1 MARSQEDGQGKRDK
15 GKGTGM
21 AKGSRTAETSD
32 RKLMRAASIL
42 AAAEMILRDGDGEL
56 EMGQVAEQAGVS
68 VGLAYHYFGSKS
80 GMLGAI
86 IHAFYDRY
94 NQVANQH
101 IDPDIRWG
109 VREKSRLMAVVA
121 FLYDD
126 PMAPV
131 ILGKMARTNQVAAV
145 ESARHEE
152 MIEMAI
158 RNIRSGI
165 RRGDI
170 GAHIDP
176 AIAGAAITG
185 AIRSGIMHAMAMDP
199 RPDPAKLGHQIWGM
213 IAGALDI
220 ER

>member
-1 MARSQEDGQGKRDK
+1 MADGSK
-15 GKGTGM
+15 
-21 AKGSRTAETSD
+21 TAEKSD
-32 RKLMRAASIL
+32 RKLMRAARIL
-42 AAAEMILRDGDGEL
+42 AAAEEILRDGDGAL
-56 EMGQVAEQAGVS
+56 EMTQVAEKADVS

-86 IHAFYDRY
+86 IDAFYDRY
-94 NQVANQH
+94 NQVVNQY
-101 IDPDIRWG
+101 IDPDIPWR
-109 VREKSRLMAVVA
+109 VREKQRLMAAVE
-121 FLYDD
+121 FLYND

-131 ILGKMARTNQVAAV
+131 ILGRMAHTSQVAAV

-158 RNIRSGI
+158 RNIGSGI

-170 GAHIDP
+170 GGHIDP

-185 AIRSGIMHAMAMDP
+185 AMRSGIMHAMAMRP
-199 RPDPAKLGHQIWGM
+199 RPDPAKLTHQIWGM

>member
-1 MARSQEDGQGKRDK
+1 MAGQSKTRE
-15 GKGTGM
+15 
-21 AKGSRTAETSD
+21 SSD
-32 RKLMRAASIL
+32 RKIMRAARIL
-42 AAAEMILRDGDGEL
+42 AAAEMLLREGDGEL
-56 EMGQVAEQAGVS
+56 EMGPVAEKAGVS

-94 NQVANQH
+94 NQVANQY
-101 IDPDIRWG
+101 IDPDIKWG
-109 VREKSRLMAVVA
+109 VREKSRLMAVVE
-121 FLYDD
+121 FLYND

-165 RRGDI
+165 KRGDI
-170 GAHIDP
+170 GTHIDP
-176 AIAGAAITG
+176 TIAGAAITG
-185 AIRSGIMHAMAMDP
+185 AIRSGIIHAMGMHP
-199 RPDPAKLGHQIWGM
+199 RPDPAKLTHQIWGM

>member
-1 MARSQEDGQGKRDK
+1 MAGQSKTK
-15 GKGTGM
+15 E
-21 AKGSRTAETSD
+21 SSD
-32 RKLMRAASIL
+32 RKMMRAAKIL
-42 AAAEMILRDGDGEL
+42 AAAEMILRDGDGTL
-56 EMGQVAEQAGVS
+56 EMGQVAGQAGVS

-94 NQVANQH
+94 NQVANQY
-101 IDPDIRWG
+101 IDPDITWG
-109 VREKSRLMAVVA
+109 VREKNRLMAVVE
-121 FLYDD
+121 FLYND

-131 ILGKMARTNQVAAV
+131 ILGKMARTSQVAAV

-158 RNIRSGI
+158 RNINSGI
-165 RRGDI
+165 KREDI
-170 GAHIDP
+170 GSHIDP

-185 AIRSGIMHAMAMDP
+185 AIRGGIMHAMAMHP
-199 RPDPAKLGHQIWGM
+199 RPDPAKLAHQIWGM

>member
-1 MARSQEDGQGKRDK
+1 MAGPSK
-15 GKGTGM
+15 
-21 AKGSRTAETSD
+21 TADSSD
-32 RKLMRAASIL
+32 RKVLRAAKIL
-42 AAAEMILRDGDGEL
+42 AAAERILREGDGEL
-56 EMGQVAEQAGVS
+56 EMGQVAERAGVS

-94 NQVANQH
+94 NQVANQY
-101 IDPDIRWG
+101 IDPDILWG
-109 VREKSRLMAVVA
+109 VREKRRLMAVVE
-121 FLYDD
+121 FLYND

-131 ILGKMARTNQVAAV
+131 ILGKMARTSQVAAV

-158 RNIRSGI
+158 RNIGSGI
-165 RRGDI
+165 KRGDI
-170 GAHIDP
+170 GPHIDP
-176 AIAGAAITG
+176 TIAGAAITG
-185 AIRSGIMHAMAMDP
+185 AIRSGIMHAMGMRP
-199 RPDPAKLGHQIWGM
+199 RPDPAKLTHQIWGM

>member
-1 MARSQEDGQGKRDK
+1 
-15 GKGTGM
+15 
-21 AKGSRTAETSD
+21 
-32 RKLMRAASIL
+32 MRAARIL
-42 AAAEMILRDGDGEL
+42 AAAEEILRDGDGAL

-86 IHAFYDRY
+86 IDAFYDRY
-94 NQVANQH
+94 NQVVNQY
-101 IDPDIRWG
+101 IDPDITWR
-109 VREKSRLMAVVA
+109 VREKRRLMAA
-121 FLYDD
+121 AEFLYND

-131 ILGKMARTNQVAAV
+131 ILGKMAHTNQVAAV
-145 ESARHEE
+145 EAARHEE

-165 RRGDI
+165 KRGDI
-170 GAHIDP
+170 GSHIDP
-176 AIAGAAITG
+176 TIAGAAITG
-185 AIRSGIMHAMAMDP
+185 AIRSGIMHAMAMRP
-199 RPDPAKLGHQIWGM
+199 RPDPAKLTHQIWGM

>member
-1 MARSQEDGQGKRDK
+1 MAGQSKARER
-15 GKGTGM
+15 
-21 AKGSRTAETSD
+21 AD
-32 RKLMRAASIL
+32 RKIMRAARIL
-42 AAAEMILRDGDGEL
+42 AAAEMILRDGDGAL
-56 EMGQVAEQAGVS
+56 EMGQVAEKAGVS

-94 NQVANQH
+94 NQVANQYL
-101 IDPDIRWG
+101 DPDITWG
-109 VREKSRLMAVVA
+109 VREKNRLMAVVE
-121 FLYDD
+121 FLYND

-158 RNIRSGI
+158 RNINSGI
-165 RRGDI
+165 KRGDI
-170 GAHIDP
+170 GSHIDP
-176 AIAGAAITG
+176 TIAGAAITG
-185 AIRSGIMHAMAMDP
+185 AIRSGIMHAMGMRP
-199 RPDPAKLGHQIWGM
+199 RPDPAKLTHQIWGM

>member
-1 MARSQEDGQGKRDK
+1 MVNDEGKRA
-15 GKGTGM
+15 M
-21 AKGSRTAETSD
+21 AVQDRTSERTD
-32 RKLMRAASIL
+32 RKLLRAAKIL
-42 AAAEMILRDGDGEL
+42 AAAEAILREGDGAL
-56 EMGQVAEQAGVS
+56 EMSQVAGKAGVS
-68 VGLAYHYFGSKS
+68 VGLAYHYFGSKA

-86 IHAFYDRY
+86 IDAFYDRY
-94 NQVANQH
+94 NHVTNQY
-101 IDPDIRWG
+101 IDPDIPWRI
-109 VREKSRLMAVVA
+109 RERQRLMAAVE
-121 FLYDD
+121 FLYND

-131 ILGKMARTNQVAAV
+131 ILGKMARTSQVAAV

-158 RNIRSGI
+158 RNIASGI

-170 GAHIDP
+170 GDHIDP

-185 AIRSGIMHAMAMDP
+185 AIRGGIMHAMAMQP
-199 RPDPAKLGHQIWGM
+199 RPDPAKLTHQIWGM

>member
-1 MARSQEDGQGKRDK
+1 MSGQMEIKE
-15 GKGTGM
+15 
-21 AKGSRTAETSD
+21 SSD
-32 RKLMRAASIL
+32 RKMLRAASIL

-56 EMGQVAEQAGVS
+56 EMGQVAEKAGVS

-94 NQVANQH
+94 NQVANQF
-101 IDPDIRWG
+101 IDPDIQWG
-109 VREKSRLMAVVA
+109 LREKKRLMAVVE
-121 FLYDD
+121 FLYND

-131 ILGKMARTNQVAAV
+131 ILGKMAHTNQVAAV
-145 ESARHEE
+145 EVARHEE

-170 GAHIDP
+170 GSHIDP
-176 AIAGAAITG
+176 TIAGAAITG
-185 AIRSGIMHAMAMDP
+185 AIRSGIMHAMAMHP
-199 RPDPAKLGHQIWGM
+199 RPDPAKLTHQIWGM

>member
-1 MARSQEDGQGKRDK
+1 MAGQSK
-15 GKGTGM
+15 
-21 AKGSRTAETSD
+21 TAEGAD
-32 RKLMRAASIL
+32 RKLLRAASIL
-42 AAAEMILRDGDGEL
+42 AAAEQILRDGDGAL
-56 EMGQVAEQAGVS
+56 EMGQVAERAGVS

-86 IHAFYDRY
+86 IDGFYDRY
-94 NQVANQH
+94 NHVVNQY
-101 IDPDIRWG
+101 IDPDIPWR
-109 VREKSRLMAVVA
+109 VREKQRLMAAVE
-121 FLYDD
+121 FLYND

-131 ILGKMARTNQVAAV
+131 ILGRMAHTSQVAAV

-158 RNIRSGI
+158 RNIGSGI
-165 RRGDI
+165 KRGDI
-170 GAHIDP
+170 GNHIDP

-185 AIRSGIMHAMAMDP
+185 AIRSGIMHAMAMRP
-199 RPDPAKLGHQIWGM
+199 RPDPAKLTHQIWGM

>member
-1 MARSQEDGQGKRDK
+1 MTGQSK
-15 GKGTGM
+15 
-21 AKGSRTAETSD
+21 TADSSD
-32 RKLMRAASIL
+32 RKIVRAAKIL
-42 AAAEMILRDGDGEL
+42 AAAEMILREGDGEL
-56 EMGQVAEQAGVS
+56 EMGQVADQAGVS

-80 GMLGAI
+80 GMLGEI

-94 NQVANQH
+94 NQVANQY
-101 IDPDIRWG
+101 IDPDILWG
-109 VREKSRLMAVVA
+109 VREKHRLMAVVE
-121 FLYDD
+121 FLYND

-158 RNIRSGI
+158 RNIGSGI
-165 RRGDI
+165 KRGDI
-170 GAHIDP
+170 GPHIDP
-176 AIAGAAITG
+176 TIAGAAITG
-185 AIRSGIMHAMAMDP
+185 AIRSGIMHAMGMRP
-199 RPDPAKLGHQIWGM
+199 RPDPAKLTHQIWGM

>member
-1 MARSQEDGQGKRDK
+1 MAGRSK
-15 GKGTGM
+15 TTY
-21 AKGSRTAETSD
+21 SSD
-32 RKLMRAASIL
+32 RKIMRAAKIL
-42 AAAEMILRDGDGEL
+42 AAAEMILREGAGEL
-56 EMGQVAEQAGVS
+56 EMGQVADKAGVS

-94 NQVANQH
+94 NKVANQY
-101 IDPDIRWG
+101 IDPDILWG
-109 VREKSRLMAVVA
+109 VREKRRLMAVVE
-121 FLYDD
+121 FLYND

-145 ESARHEE
+145 ECARHEE

-165 RRGDI
+165 KRDDI
-170 GAHIDP
+170 GPHIDP
-176 AIAGAAITG
+176 TIAGAAITG
-185 AIRSGIMHAMAMDP
+185 AIRSGITHAMGMQQ
-199 RPDPAKLGHQIWGM
+199 RPDPAKLTHQIWGM
-213 IAGALDI
+213 ITGALDI

>member
-1 MARSQEDGQGKRDK
+1 MAE
-15 GKGTGM
+15 
-21 AKGSRTAETSD
+21 GSKTAEKSD
-32 RKLMRAASIL
+32 RKLMRAARIL
-42 AAAEMILRDGDGEL
+42 AAAEEILRDGDGAL
-56 EMGQVAEQAGVS
+56 EMGQVAEKADVS

-86 IHAFYDRY
+86 IDAFYDRY
-94 NQVANQH
+94 NQVVNQY
-101 IDPDIRWG
+101 IDPDIPWR
-109 VREKSRLMAVVA
+109 VREKDRLMAAVE
-121 FLYDD
+121 FLYND

-131 ILGKMARTNQVAAV
+131 ILGRMAHTNQVAAV

-158 RNIRSGI
+158 RNIGSGI

-170 GAHIDP
+170 GGHIDP

-185 AIRSGIMHAMAMDP
+185 AMRSGIMHAMAMRP
-199 RPDPAKLGHQIWGM
+199 RPDPAKLTHQIWGM

>member
-1 MARSQEDGQGKRDK
+1 MADGSK
-15 GKGTGM
+15 
-21 AKGSRTAETSD
+21 TAEKSD
-32 RKLMRAASIL
+32 RKLMRAARIL
-42 AAAEMILRDGDGEL
+42 AAAEEILRDGDGAL
-56 EMGQVAEQAGVS
+56 EMTQVAEKADVS

-86 IHAFYDRY
+86 IDAFYDRY
-94 NQVANQH
+94 NQVVNQY
-101 IDPDIRWG
+101 IDPDIPWR
-109 VREKSRLMAVVA
+109 VREKDRLMSAVE
-121 FLYDD
+121 FLYND

-131 ILGKMARTNQVAAV
+131 ILGRMAHTNQVAAV

-158 RNIRSGI
+158 RNIGSGI

-170 GAHIDP
+170 GGHIDP
-176 AIAGAAITG
+176 TIAGAAITG
-185 AIRSGIMHAMAMDP
+185 AMRSGIMHAMAMRP
-199 RPDPAKLGHQIWGM
+199 RPDPAKLTHQIWGM

>member
-1 MARSQEDGQGKRDK
+1 MAGQSK
-15 GKGTGM
+15 
-21 AKGSRTAETSD
+21 TAEGAD
-32 RKLMRAASIL
+32 RKLLRAASIL
-42 AAAEMILRDGDGEL
+42 AAAEQILRDGDGAL
-56 EMGQVAEQAGVS
+56 EMGQVAERAGVS

-86 IHAFYDRY
+86 IDGFYDRY
-94 NQVANQH
+94 NHVVNQY
-101 IDPDIRWG
+101 IDPDIPWRL
-109 VREKSRLMAVVA
+109 REKQRLMAAVE
-121 FLYDD
+121 FLYND

-131 ILGKMARTNQVAAV
+131 ILGRMAHTSQVAAV

-158 RNIRSGI
+158 RNIGSGI
-165 RRGDI
+165 KRGDI
-170 GAHIDP
+170 GNHIDP

-185 AIRSGIMHAMAMDP
+185 AIRSGIMHAMAMRP
-199 RPDPAKLGHQIWGM
+199 RPDPAKLTHQIWGM

>member
-1 MARSQEDGQGKRDK
+1 MADGSK
-15 GKGTGM
+15 
-21 AKGSRTAETSD
+21 TAEKSD
-32 RKLMRAASIL
+32 RKLMRAARIL
-42 AAAEMILRDGDGEL
+42 AAAEEILRDGDGAL
-56 EMGQVAEQAGVS
+56 EMTQVAEKADVS

-86 IHAFYDRY
+86 IDAFYDRY
-94 NQVANQH
+94 NQVVNQY
-101 IDPDIRWG
+101 IDPDIPWR
-109 VREKSRLMAVVA
+109 VREKDRLMSAVE
-121 FLYDD
+121 FLYND

-131 ILGKMARTNQVAAV
+131 ILGKMAHTNQVAAV

-158 RNIRSGI
+158 RNIGSGI

-170 GAHIDP
+170 GGHIDP
-176 AIAGAAITG
+176 TIAGAAITG
-185 AIRSGIMHAMAMDP
+185 AMRSGIMHAMTMRP
-199 RPDPAKLGHQIWGM
+199 RPDPAKLTHQIWGM

>member
-1 MARSQEDGQGKRDK
+1 MAGQSKTTD
-15 GKGTGM
+15 
-21 AKGSRTAETSD
+21 SSD
-32 RKLMRAASIL
+32 RKIMRAAKIL
-42 AAAEMILRDGDGEL
+42 AAAEMILREGDGEL

-86 IHAFYDRY
+86 IDAFYDRY
-94 NQVANQH
+94 NHVANQF
-101 IDPDIRWG
+101 IDPDILWG
-109 VREKSRLMAVVA
+109 VREKSRLMAVVE
-121 FLYDD
+121 FLYND

-165 RRGDI
+165 KRGDI
-170 GAHIDP
+170 GPHIDP
-176 AIAGAAITG
+176 TIAGAAITG
-185 AIRSGIMHAMAMDP
+185 AIRSGIMHAMGMCP
-199 RPDPAKLGHQIWGM
+199 RPDPAKLTHQIWGM

>member
-1 MARSQEDGQGKRDK
+1 MAE
-15 GKGTGM
+15 
-21 AKGSRTAETSD
+21 GSKTAEKSD
-32 RKLMRAASIL
+32 RKLMRAARIL
-42 AAAEMILRDGDGEL
+42 AAAEEILRAGDGEL
-56 EMGQVAEQAGVS
+56 EMTQVAEKADVS

-86 IHAFYDRY
+86 IDAFYDRY
-94 NQVANQH
+94 NQVVNQY
-101 IDPDIRWG
+101 IDPDIPWR
-109 VREKSRLMAVVA
+109 VREKDRLMAAVE
-121 FLYDD
+121 FLYND

-131 ILGKMARTNQVAAV
+131 ILGKMAHTNQVAAV

-158 RNIRSGI
+158 RNIGSGI

-170 GAHIDP
+170 GGHIDP
-176 AIAGAAITG
+176 TIAGAAITG
-185 AIRSGIMHAMAMDP
+185 AMRSGIMHAMAMRP
-199 RPDPAKLGHQIWGM
+199 RPDPAKLTHQIWGM

>member
-1 MARSQEDGQGKRDK
+1 MTGQSK
-15 GKGTGM
+15 
-21 AKGSRTAETSD
+21 TADSSD
-32 RKLMRAASIL
+32 RKIVRAAKIL
-42 AAAEMILRDGDGEL
+42 AAAEMILREGDGEL
-56 EMGQVAEQAGVS
+56 ERGQVAERAGVS

-80 GMLGAI
+80 GMLSAI

-94 NQVANQH
+94 NQVANQY
-101 IDPDIRWG
+101 IDPDILWG
-109 VREKSRLMAVVA
+109 VREKRRLMAVVE
-121 FLYDD
+121 FLYND

-158 RNIRSGI
+158 RNIGSGI
-165 RRGDI
+165 KRGDI
-170 GAHIDP
+170 GPHIDP
-176 AIAGAAITG
+176 TIAGAAITG
-185 AIRSGIMHAMAMDP
+185 AIRSGIMHAMGMRP
-199 RPDPAKLGHQIWGM
+199 RPDPAKLTHQIWGM

>member
-1 MARSQEDGQGKRDK
+1 MAGQSK
-15 GKGTGM
+15 TGER
-21 AKGSRTAETSD
+21 AD
-32 RKLMRAASIL
+32 RKMLRAARIL
-42 AAAEMILRDGDGEL
+42 VAAEEILRDGDGAL
-56 EMGQVAEQAGVS
+56 EMGQVAEKAGVS
-68 VGLAYHYFGSKS
+68 VGLAYHYFGSKA

-86 IHAFYDRY
+86 IDAFYDRY
-94 NQVANQH
+94 NHVVNQY
-101 IDPDIRWG
+101 IDPDIAWRI
-109 VREKSRLMAVVA
+109 REKQRLMAAVE
-121 FLYDD
+121 FIYND

-131 ILGKMARTNQVAAV
+131 ILGRMAHTSQVAAV

-158 RNIRSGI
+158 RNIASGI

-170 GAHIDP
+170 GDHIDP

-185 AIRSGIMHAMAMDP
+185 AIRSGIMHAMGMRP
-199 RPDPAKLGHQIWGM
+199 RPDPAKLTRQIWGM

>member
-1 MARSQEDGQGKRDK
+1 MAGQSNTRENK
-15 GKGTGM
+15 TGERG
-21 AKGSRTAETSD
+21 AGERSD
-32 RKLMRAASIL
+32 RKIMRAAKIL
-42 AAAEMILRDGDGEL
+42 AAAELLLREGDGEL
-56 EMGQVAEQAGVS
+56 EMGQVAGKAGVS

-94 NQVANQH
+94 NQVANQYF
-101 IDPDIRWG
+101 DPDIKWG
-109 VREKSRLMAVVA
+109 VREKRRLMAVVE
-121 FLYDD
+121 FLYND

-131 ILGKMARTNQVAAV
+131 ILGKMALTNQVAAV
-145 ESARHEE
+145 ESTRHDE

-158 RNIRSGI
+158 RNINSGI

-170 GAHIDP
+170 GTHIDP
-176 AIAGAAITG
+176 TIAGAAIVG
-185 AIRSGIMHAMAMDP
+185 ALRSGIMHAMGMDP
-199 RPDPAKLGHQIWGM
+199 RPDPAKLTHQIWGM

>member
-1 MARSQEDGQGKRDK
+1 MAE
-15 GKGTGM
+15 
-21 AKGSRTAETSD
+21 GSKTAEKSD
-32 RKLMRAASIL
+32 RKLMRAARIL
-42 AAAEMILRDGDGEL
+42 AAAEEILRDGDGAL
-56 EMGQVAEQAGVS
+56 EMGQVAEKADVS

-86 IHAFYDRY
+86 IDAFYDRY
-94 NQVANQH
+94 NQVVNQY
-101 IDPDIRWG
+101 IDPDIPWR
-109 VREKSRLMAVVA
+109 VREKDRLMAAVE
-121 FLYDD
+121 FLYND

-131 ILGKMARTNQVAAV
+131 ILGRMAHTNQVAAV

-158 RNIRSGI
+158 RNIGSGI

-170 GAHIDP
+170 GGHIDP

-185 AIRSGIMHAMAMDP
+185 AMRSGIMHAMTMRP
-199 RPDPAKLGHQIWGM
+199 RPDPAKLTHQIWGM

>member
-1 MARSQEDGQGKRDK
+1 MVSDEGTGVGTAAWAGQGRA
-15 GKGTGM
+15 GG
-21 AKGSRTAETSD
+21 RTD
-32 RKLMRAASIL
+32 RKLLRAAKIL
-42 AAAEMILRDGDGEL
+42 AAAEEILREGDGAL
-56 EMGQVAEQAGVS
+56 EMSQVAGKAGVS
-68 VGLAYHYFGSKS
+68 VGLAYHYFGSKA

-86 IHAFYDRY
+86 IDAFYDRY
-94 NQVANQH
+94 NHVVNQY
-101 IDPDIRWG
+101 IDPDIAWR
-109 VREKSRLMAVVA
+109 VRERQRLMAAVE
-121 FLYDD
+121 FLYND

-131 ILGKMARTNQVAAV
+131 ILGRMARTRHVAAV

-158 RNIRSGI
+158 RNIASGI

-170 GAHIDP
+170 GDHIDP

-185 AIRSGIMHAMAMDP
+185 AIRSGIIHAMGMRP
-199 RPDPAKLGHQIWGM
+199 RPDPAKLTHQIWGV